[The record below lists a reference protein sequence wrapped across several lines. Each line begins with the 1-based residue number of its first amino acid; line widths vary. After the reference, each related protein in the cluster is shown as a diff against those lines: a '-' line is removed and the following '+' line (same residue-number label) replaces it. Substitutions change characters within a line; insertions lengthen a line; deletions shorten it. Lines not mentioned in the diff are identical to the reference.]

1 MTPFMAMGLLSPRMD
16 RRMAKGWERRVLAS
30 LAAETRAMCQCGS
43 GEPMSSELAD
53 ELDALIQSFPP
64 RWPEVRTEG
73 TSEEALELKIIELR
87 TKLASLRTSL
97 GRPQIHHM

>member
-1 MTPFMAMGLLSPRMD
+1 MTQFMARGLLGPRMNH
-16 RRMAKGWERRVLAS
+16 RKVKGWERRVLAS

-53 ELDALIQSFPP
+53 ELDVLIQSFPP

-73 TSEEALELKIIELR
+73 TSEEAL
-87 TKLASLRTSL
+87 
-97 GRPQIHHM
+97 